1 MEIHT
6 CRRKGYSHLGFIDP
20 ITCNWRLLRDNT
32 DEIFQMLFKY
42 ISVYHNKQMILF
54 PYNFA

>member
-1 MEIHT
+1 MEIQT

-20 ITCNWRLLRDNT
+20 ITCNWRILRDT
-32 DEIFQMLFKY
+32 SDELFQNLFKY
-42 ISVYHNKQMILF
+42 ISVHHNKQMILF